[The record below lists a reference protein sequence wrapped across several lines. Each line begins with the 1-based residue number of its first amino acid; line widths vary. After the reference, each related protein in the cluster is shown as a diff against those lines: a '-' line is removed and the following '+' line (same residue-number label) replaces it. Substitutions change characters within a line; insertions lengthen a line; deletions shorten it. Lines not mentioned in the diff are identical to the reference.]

1 MMNMRHVVKGRRRWS
16 RRGSILVE
24 ASIALGAAI
33 LLGLLMMKASLLA
46 IGGNDWTTMQTLT
59 DALLTRE
66 TALANRVPFAEI
78 ASGTSLWPDSA
89 GDVAGAPET
98 IEIGKMMG
106 GTPVTAKL
114 IRYRVNQ
121 ANTSEPDV
129 NLTVWRLHSVL
140 QYNVGG
146 NQYVKSSSTLRAQ

>member
-1 MMNMRHVVKGRRRWS
+1 MMNMRHVLRSRRRRS
-16 RRGSILVE
+16 QRGSVLVE
-24 ASIALGAAI
+24 ASIALGAAT
-33 LLGLLMMKASLLA
+33 LLALMMMKATLLA

-78 ASGTSLWPDSA
+78 TSGTSLWPDSA
-89 GDVAGAPET
+89 GNVAGEPQT
-98 IEIGKMMG
+98 IEIGRIMG
-106 GTPVTAKL
+106 GAPVTATL

-121 ANTSEPDV
+121 ANATDPDV
-129 NLTVWRLHSVL
+129 NLAVWRLHSVI
-140 QYNVGG
+140 QYNVGP